1 MHDDAELNIEAASE
15 KIADFE
21 AKKYLYIFPILE
33 GEVKKFNDPISDVLV
48 KLCKEYKQALS
59 LANERFKAM
68 KQAIAES
75 AQKLIYAKVRCE
87 ILMPIAS
94 KPIGMMAEGVT
105 NKLQETL
112 ARHSKGG
119 ALTDMLVDAAERAKV
134 AEKMGVSS
142 GSDDVV
148 GIGASLTPEEQKLIN
163 DLQELKLSQED
174 AGKIDEAAKELA
186 SRFESLSAEHDDQES
201 FLQSAAAVA
210 SEYGPG
216 VVSAALMVAQI
227 YPPTAASTKLV
238 GFLSKADNAAT
249 ILGYLEHLKALPL
262 KESIARAQVAELDW
276 DPTNEQERDLSLN
289 PMLPGGPK
297 AKFGEVDQE
306 ALTLDVLSASSML
319 IKGAIGKK
327 LQLAK
332 MVAKG
337 SERSKVPH
345 GEETLD
351 NKLENDIVGGK
362 KVKPEAEVELPVA
375 AESSSNLKDVAKPTA
390 KEVVQEN
397 PFVARKYLQEIEEL
411 TGRDLPEVQVKRLK
425 EELQTR
431 EFRKLDVD
439 AAENHR
445 KIFDNQK
452 FKDELRKEWERETK
466 QTWPKYEEDV
476 FNSQGKRIKEKDQL
490 YDAHHII
497 QNNHGGPHEWWNI
510 HPASKKEHE
519 VIHGTGSAAREIFN
533 ANKK

>member
-1 MHDDAELNIEAASE
+1 
-15 KIADFE
+15 
-21 AKKYLYIFPILE
+21 LE

-59 LANERFKAM
+59 LANEKFEALKAG
-68 KQAIAES
+68 IAES
-75 AQKLIYAKVRCE
+75 AQKLIYAKVRSE
-87 ILMPIAS
+87 IIAPIAS

-134 AEKMGVSS
+134 GALKFGVNS
-142 GSDDVV
+142 GSDDGV
-148 GIGASLTPEEQKLIN
+148 GICASLTPEEQKLIDN
-163 DLQELKLSQED
+163 LQKLKLSQED

-186 SRFESLSAEHDDQES
+186 SRFEALSAEHSDTES

-425 EELQTR
+425 EELQSR
-431 EFRKLDVD
+431 EFRELSTEEVT
-439 AAENHR
+439 AHR
-445 KIFDNQK
+445 NEFRKVRD
-452 FKDELRKEWERETK
+452 DLRAEWERQTK
-466 QTWPKYEEDV
+466 QEWPKYEVMDLDT
-476 FNSQGKRIKEKDQL
+476 GKPKFIN

-510 HPASKKEHE
+510 HPALREEHQK
-519 VIHGTGSAAREIFN
+519 IHGTGSAAREIFN
-533 ANKK
+533 ANTKK